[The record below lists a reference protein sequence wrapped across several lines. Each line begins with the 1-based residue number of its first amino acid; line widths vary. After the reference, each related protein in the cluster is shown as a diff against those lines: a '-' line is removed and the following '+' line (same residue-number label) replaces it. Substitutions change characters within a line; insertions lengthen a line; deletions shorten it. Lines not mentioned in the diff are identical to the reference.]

1 MTLILDASILAKLFR
16 DEPDSPAAEAVLV
29 HCARHRLVHKAPSL
43 ALYEVLSVALHY
55 GVPFDIPVQI
65 IADLG
70 KAGFELVEP
79 GAEELR
85 KAESIATT
93 KSQAYGFPELKD
105 SIYHAMAI
113 VRGGVFLTADNRH
126 FQRTKTLGN
135 IQLLADW
142 RPS

>member
-1 MTLILDASILAKLFR
+1 MLILDASILAKLFR
-16 DEPDSPAAEAVLV
+16 DEPDSSAAEAVLV

-55 GVPFDIPVQI
+55 SVPFDIPIRI

-79 GAEELR
+79 GGEELR

-113 VRGGVFLTADNRH
+113 VRGGIFLTADKRH
-126 FQRTKTLGN
+126 FQKTRTLGN
-135 IQLLADW
+135 VQLLADW